1 MNKKNLI
8 KVLRKSKVLSELIG
22 IILGD
27 GHIHKFPRTEKLV
40 ITCDKSQSNYIS
52 HIYKLVKRIFL
63 KAPSLFIRKKENV
76 IDVCLYQCK
85 ISARLKIASGNKIKN
100 NVGIP
105 SWVFKNKRYVTACLK
120 GLFETDGCFQ
130 RDNDNYTQYI
140 ELKNCCERIRKDTFK
155 ALLLLGYSPQLGK
168 DYVRLA
174 RREEVYNFKKAIKF
188 REY

>member
-1 MNKKNLI
+1 LNKKNLV
-8 KVLRKSKVLSELIG
+8 KVLKKSKALSELIG

-52 HIYKLVKRIFL
+52 HICKLVEGIFL
-63 KAPSLFIRKKENV
+63 KTPSLFIRKKENV

-85 ISARLKIASGNKIKN
+85 ISLRLKIASGNKIRN

-105 SWVFKNKRYVTACLK
+105 SWVFKSKRLVTACLK

-130 RDNDNYTQYI
+130 RDNDNYAQYI

-174 RREEVYNFKKAIKF
+174 RREEVYKFKEAIKF